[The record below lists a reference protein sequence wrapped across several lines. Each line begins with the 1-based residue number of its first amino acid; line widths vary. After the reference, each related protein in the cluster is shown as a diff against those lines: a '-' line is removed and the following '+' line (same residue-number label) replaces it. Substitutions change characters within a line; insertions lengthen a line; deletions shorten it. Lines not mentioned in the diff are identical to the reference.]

1 MPKKENFE
9 REVEFKRALEEWQ
22 KKHDEV
28 VALGGLHVI
37 GTERHESRRI
47 DNQLRGRSGRQGDPG
62 SSRFFVSLDD
72 DLMRIFGGD
81 QIASLMTRFNMPEE
95 IPLEHPMVSRSIEQ
109 AQIKVEGFN
118 FDMRKRVVEYDDVMN
133 KQREVIYRM
142 RRKILGQIEE
152 GENGKNLKEEILE
165 EVGSEIT
172 NLVAMYSPEG
182 YTEPEYE
189 KALLGLCEIVP
200 FDSKSQYE
208 LKTKISKL
216 KAQGELTEFL
226 QRLVVDIYQ
235 QREKAFGEEL
245 VREMEK
251 YVYLTTIDGLWM
263 DHLDAVDDLREGIG
277 LRGYAQK
284 DPLVEYKAEAFQ
296 MFERLI
302 QQIKYEVVRKIFRIQ
317 VAVRPQI
324 RPKNVVEEKKDI
336 FGGSQIGPGQS
347 QPGSETPK
355 PRPVISGQKV
365 GRNDP
370 CPCGSGKKYKKCHL
384 NSDLGR

>member
-1 MPKKENFE
+1 
-9 REVEFKRALEEWQ
+9 
-22 KKHDEV
+22 
-28 VALGGLHVI
+28 
-37 GTERHESRRI
+37 
-47 DNQLRGRSGRQGDPG
+47 
-62 SSRFFVSLDD
+62 
-72 DLMRIFGGD
+72 
-81 QIASLMTRFNMPEE
+81 
-95 IPLEHPMVSRSIEQ
+95 
-109 AQIKVEGFN
+109 
-118 FDMRKRVVEYDDVMN
+118 
-133 KQREVIYRM
+133 
-142 RRKILGQIEE
+142 
-152 GENGKNLKEEILE
+152 
-165 EVGSEIT
+165 
-172 NLVAMYSPEG
+172 
-182 YTEPEYE
+182 
-189 KALLGLCEIVP
+189 
-200 FDSKSQYE
+200 
-208 LKTKISKL
+208 
-216 KAQGELTEFL
+216 
-226 QRLVVDIYQ
+226 
-235 QREKAFGEEL
+235 
-245 VREMEK
+245 
-251 YVYLTTIDGLWM
+251 M